1 MTISNSST
9 ALDGVRVLDLSRL
22 IAGPY
27 AAQTLADLGAEVIK
41 IETPDGGDNS
51 RKLTLPNVGG
61 FGAMYIWANRNKK
74 SLCLD
79 LKTPEGKDILARL
92 IKDADVLIENF
103 SSNVMTKL
111 GFSYE
116 AVSKINPRIIYCAV
130 SAFYR
135 NSDLAER
142 IGFDT
147 VIQAESGLIS
157 LTGHKEEEPVRIG
170 PTIVDITT
178 AVNAT
183 NAILAAL
190 LVRAR
195 TGKGQYVESSLW
207 AGAIT
212 AIGNIGTNYLIT
224 KKNEERVGNRSKN
237 ASPAGLYACIDGRV
251 YLTCTTEK
259 SFRGFCDK
267 LLHDASIADK
277 PEFKTYEA
285 RVQNAEQLDV
295 LINATFSKI
304 TKAELKSIAVKHSI
318 PLGVC
323 NTIEEAFTSEEMT
336 SQNMVKY
343 IHNEDGVTFPI
354 LDTPFVMQDSL
365 RTEHSPP
372 PRLGEHSREVLTQL
386 LEMNDDE
393 VDHLKKINVIY

>member
-1 MTISNSST
+1 MSSSNSTT
-9 ALDGVRVLDLSRL
+9 ALDGLRVIDLSRL

-27 AAQTLADLGAEVIK
+27 ATQTLADLGAQVLK
-41 IETPDGGDNS
+41 VETPDGGDSS
-51 RKLTLPNVGG
+51 RKLTIPNVNG

-79 LKTPEGKDILARL
+79 LKTPEGKDILSRL
-92 IKDADVLIENF
+92 IKDADVIVENF
-103 SSNVMTKL
+103 SSNVMKKL

-116 AVSKINPRIIYCAV
+116 EVSKLNPRIIYCAV

-135 NSDLAER
+135 NSALAER

-157 LTGHKEEEPVRIG
+157 LTGHKEHDPVRIG

-190 LVRAR
+190 LAR
-195 TGKGQYVESSLW
+195 QKTGKGQYVESSLW

-212 AIGNIGTNYLIT
+212 AIGNIGTNFLIT
-224 KKNEERVGNRSKN
+224 EKNEERIGNGSKN
-237 ASPAGLYACIDGRV
+237 ASPAGLYECIDGRV

-259 SFRGFCDK
+259 SFRNFCDK
-267 LLHDASIADK
+267 LLLDASIADK

-295 LINATFSKI
+295 LINATFGKL
-304 TKAELKSIAVKHSI
+304 TKAELKSIAVEHSI

-323 NTIEEAFTSEEMT
+323 HTIEEAFTSEEMN
-336 SQNMVKY
+336 SQNMVKHIY
-343 IHNEDGVTFPI
+343 NEEGDKFPI
-354 LDTPFVMQDSL
+354 LETPFVMQDSL

-372 PRLGEHSREVLTQL
+372 PRLGEHSREVLTQWL
-386 LEMNDDE
+386 KMDEDE
-393 VDHLKKINVIY
+393 VDRLKTIKVIY